1 MTTITNPEPL
11 PFWACGGDVFARI
24 PGEAPAILSDDE
36 SWDVLTHLEI
46 ERRACERSGDRATR
60 ARVMLSA
67 MHLTC
72 ARMQASRWN
81 RASGCISDIS
91 RKAA

>member
-1 MTTITNPEPL
+1 MTTITNSASRA
-11 PFWACGGDVFARI
+11 FWSCGGDIFARI
-24 PGEAPAILSDDE
+24 AGEAPAILSDEE

-67 MHLTC
+67 LQLTE
-72 ARMQASRWN
+72 ARIQASRWR
-81 RASGCISDIS
+81 RAMGDIPRS
-91 RKAA
+91 AA

>member
-1 MTTITNPEPL
+1 MTTITNREPL

-24 PGEAPAILSDDE
+24 PGEAPAILDDAE
-36 SWDVLTHLEI
+36 SWDLLTHLEI

-67 MHLTC
+67 MQLTC
-72 ARMQASRWN
+72 ARMQASRWR
-81 RASGCISDIS
+81 RACGDVA
-91 RKAA
+91 RAA